1 MTSNAILCRPVVRR
15 PNVLMSSKSRKKPG
29 FRGKTNPSRGMQ
41 FSTVTPNSIIPQ
53 VKQKLYRCVKLG
65 HPFGLV
71 QGQFDSF
78 SDFSFQV
85 TDLAENGAFAIMF
98 VEYRIISVTMT
109 FRPMYRANAIINES
123 TSGLIP
129 QIYLVFDPTNGTLP
143 SSVSDYQRYQA
154 LVVHDDSSAVTIA
167 FAPKAQEAIYNGI
180 LTTAYSPKLDSGWI
194 STSYLGVPHYGA
206 HVAISGSG
214 VVAEGQHWNVSVSYS
229 IAFRG
234 NR

>member
-1 MTSNAILCRPVVRR
+1 MTRNNNSLRR
-15 PNVLMSSKSRKKPG
+15 TERRTNVPMSSRSRKRPG
-29 FRGKTNPSRGMQ
+29 GRGKTTPMRSVQ

-53 VKQKLYRCVKLG
+53 VKQEPYRCVKLG
-65 HPFGLV
+65 HSFGLV

-85 TDLAENGAFAIMF
+85 SDLQENGAFAIMF
-98 VEYRIISVTMT
+98 EEYRILSVTMT
-109 FRPMYRANAIINES
+109 LRPMYRANAIINES

-129 QIYLVFDPTNGTLP
+129 QVYLVFDPTNGTLP

-180 LTTAYSPKLDSGWI
+180 LTTAYAPKNSCWI

-206 HVAISGSG
+206 HIAISGSG
-214 VVAEGQHWNVSVSYS
+214 VAAEGQHWNVSVSYS